1 MKIAAIYT
9 HNVGPLQDK
18 IISMADD
25 WTDDVEKR
33 VLFTGSNGCGKS
45 TVLKSIAMLWEAAA
59 YWLDHQKALPQK
71 HESRAWLQHW
81 GGVAVVFDD
90 LQPFYDQPVGL
101 IFGEHSWVK
110 EIMEQHPNVSWVG
123 QSKVHTGFPPRK
135 AKVDIYLPADEAWF
149 HEWANHRKRMILSY
163 DKVDSPNMIYLDAEE
178 RRWVKPKR
186 NIAEPLPDLL
196 SQRWL
201 TRYIVTEDWKG
212 QLEASLITLK
222 TTQLHLFHDVVRHL
236 NDFLMGKEIDTD
248 MKAGEGRL
256 RVRIK
261 NRKGV
266 YHSLDELSAG
276 EHQVLIMIYIISR
289 WMQSGGIV
297 LIDEP
302 DLYLHPSLVDPLLSS
317 LEKLVAEHDG
327 QLLITSHAIDIWRRY
342 ENHGKR
348 IELKLDD
355 DGQQA

>member
-1 MKIAAIYT
+1 MKITAIYT
-9 HNVGPLQDK
+9 QNVGPLQDEM
-18 IISMADD
+18 ISLVND
-25 WTDDVEKR
+25 WTDDVENR
-33 VLFTGSNGCGKS
+33 VLYTGPNGCGKS
-45 TVLKSIAMLWEAAA
+45 TILRSIAMLWEAAA

-71 HESRAWLQHW
+71 HESRVWLQNW
-81 GGVAVVFDD
+81 GGVAVVFDGM
-90 LQPFYDQPVGL
+90 QPFCDKPVGL
-101 IFGEHSWVK
+101 IFGEHLWIK
-110 EIMEQHPNVSWVG
+110 EIMEQYPNVSWVG
-123 QSKVHTGFPPRK
+123 QSKMYTGFPPRK

-163 DKVDSPNMIYLDAEE
+163 DKVDSPNIIYLDAEE

-222 TTQLHLFHDVVRHL
+222 TTQLHLFHEVVRHL

-256 RVRIK
+256 RVRCK
-261 NRKGV
+261 NRRGT

-276 EHQVLIMIYIISR
+276 EHQILILIYLISR
-289 WMQSGGIV
+289 WMQQGGIV

-317 LEKLVAEHDG
+317 LEKLVAENDG
-327 QLLITSHAIDIWRRY
+327 QLLITSHAIDVWHRY
-342 ENHGKR
+342 ENRGKR
-348 IELKLDD
+348 IELKLN
-355 DGQQA
+355 GGK